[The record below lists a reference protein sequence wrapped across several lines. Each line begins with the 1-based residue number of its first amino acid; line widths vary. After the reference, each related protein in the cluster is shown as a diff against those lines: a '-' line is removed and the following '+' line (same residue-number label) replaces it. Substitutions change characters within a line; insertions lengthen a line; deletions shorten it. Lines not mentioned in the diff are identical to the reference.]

1 MFSRADAQA
10 LRESLGPFSPRSP
23 LNQAGGEQAQ
33 PAILQ
38 KYCDYYGLNL
48 GGSKLPVIHHAGTL
62 TSGAST
68 LVAQYFAVPMDRQ
81 VGTAVI
87 LHGYFDHTGLY
98 GHLIKNCLE
107 QGLSVVS
114 LDLPGHGLSTG
125 KPASIA
131 SFALYGDALIAL
143 LERVEDQGVAHPWF
157 AIGQSTG
164 AAILMD
170 SVLNQRLV
178 EQFAFRCFILLAP
191 LLKPYGWNKA
201 RILFHGTR
209 LFLSSTPRRFSA
221 NSHDL
226 EFLEFLRGQDAL
238 QCKRLPRDWVLAMLD
253 YQVRFAH
260 AEVGNVPMHIIQGT
274 DDKTVD
280 WQNNIEEITAK
291 FPGSLSYLVADA
303 KHHLVN
309 ESAEFRNKVFGLVN
323 QIIAD
328 GLE

>member
-1 MFSRADAQA
+1 MFSRADAQV
-10 LRESLGPFSPRSP
+10 LREALGPFSPLS
-23 LNQAGGEQAQ
+23 QEDGEQAQ

-38 KYCDYYGLNL
+38 QYRNYYGLNL
-48 GGSKLPVIHHAGTL
+48 GGSKLPVTHHAGTL
-62 TSGAST
+62 VSGAST

-125 KPASIA
+125 TPASIS
-131 SFALYGDALIAL
+131 SFTLYGDALIAL
-143 LERVEDQGVAHPWF
+143 LKRVEEQGVAQPWF

-164 AAILMD
+164 AAIFMD
-170 SVLNQRLV
+170 SVLNECLA
-178 EQFAFRCFILLAP
+178 EEFAVRSFILLAP

-201 RILFHGTR
+201 RILFHSTR
-209 LFLSSTPRRFSA
+209 LFLSSTPRRFSV
-221 NSHDL
+221 NSHDQ
-226 EFLEFLRGQDAL
+226 EFLDFLRGQDAL
-238 QCKRLPRDWVLAMLD
+238 QSKRLPRDWVLAMLD
-253 YQVRFAH
+253 YQERFAR
-260 AEVGNVPMHIIQGT
+260 AQVSNVPMHIIQGT

-280 WQNNIEEITAK
+280 WQNNIEKIAEK
-291 FPGSLSYLVADA
+291 FPRSLSYLVAGA
-303 KHHLVN
+303 RHHLVN
-309 ESAEFRNKVFGLVN
+309 ESAEYRNKVFGQVS